1 MRNPMSIDT
10 TEIKLSII
18 GKPNSGKS
26 TLFNCFFGKE
36 ISPVGNEYGLTKNLF
51 RDKFKFKNKQFV
63 IVDTPGLRRRTKVIE
78 KNEKKRNSEVIKL
91 IENVDIIILLID
103 SLENISKQDFRL
115 ADLALNKNKILFFL
129 FNKIDVV
136 EDFKKFKSKTRNF
149 LKENY
154 NKYKL
159 INFEFISAKKNLR
172 VNKVLEEII
181 IKKKLSET
189 RIKKQKFNSFIS
201 YLNKKGTY
209 PRVNNIDIKP
219 KYIVQI
225 SGELPK
231 FKVFINSKKRT
242 PQIFQKYF
250 DNNFR
255 EYFKLIGVPIIYE
268 FKSSKNP
275 YAS

>member
-1 MRNPMSIDT
+1 MSIDT

-159 INFEFISAKKNLR
+159 INFEFISAKK
-172 VNKVLEEII
+172 
-181 IKKKLSET
+181 T
-189 RIKKQKFNSFIS
+189 
-201 YLNKKGTY
+201 
-209 PRVNNIDIKP
+209 
-219 KYIVQI
+219 
-225 SGELPK
+225 
-231 FKVFINSKKRT
+231 
-242 PQIFQKYF
+242 
-250 DNNFR
+250 
-255 EYFKLIGVPIIYE
+255 
-268 FKSSKNP
+268 
-275 YAS
+275 